1 LIESAE
7 VEPDAQKQQ
16 AQYQDIQQQ
25 LDQQVGAILP
35 VSQMTDTV
43 LVYADVADFQGH
55 TAATTRYKDVYKK
68 R

>member
-1 LIESAE
+1 
-7 VEPDAQKQQ
+7 
-16 AQYQDIQQQ
+16 
-25 LDQQVGAILP
+25 
-35 VSQMTDTV
+35 MTDTV

>member
-1 LIESAE
+1 
-7 VEPDAQKQQ
+7 
-16 AQYQDIQQQ
+16 
-25 LDQQVGAILP
+25 
-35 VSQMTDTV
+35 

>member
-1 LIESAE
+1 M
-7 VEPDAQKQQ
+7 EPDAARQL
-16 AQYQDIQQQ
+16 AQYREIQEQ

-43 LVYADVADFQGH
+43 LVYGDVVDFQGH
-55 TAATTRYKDVYKK
+55 TAATTRYKDVYKN